1 MVNSILSCE
10 LFRSCG
16 TTLSWQRKIT
26 KIISLLFS
34 NQLNFLKRAINMAV
48 SAENGILRYFINDM
62 ENNQDNTHPALLE
75 WGCT

>member
-1 MVNSILSCE
+1 
-10 LFRSCG
+10 
-16 TTLSWQRKIT
+16 
-26 KIISLLFS
+26 
-34 NQLNFLKRAINMAV
+34 MAV